1 MAELLTEQEIN
12 AKAEQIMGET
22 SRFFAEIEKAQGSGS
37 GVGGFITI
45 PNVFKNDRT
54 ASAFRQ
60 LLDSTKDFG
69 TGDAPVALTSPEA
82 VVLFRSQVD
91 ENDVSKFPSKIFDP
105 NNIVFFDGHAVL
117 DEQTNEVSSR
127 GLDNFRDNLT
137 DLSKDNSVS
146 GDIAYIAEMYL
157 AEANG
162 ERLTKTQKDFRKE
175 FLTQYDQAPIRSFY
189 RDVPITEALM
199 MQEYLRTEK
208 GIYTELQPSVDSG
221 QASIVFSN
229 IHDMTMATVR
239 DGRSEDEHFNMMRQC
254 TKEIGMIDDNGSLR
268 VTTQTELKQDDSFT
282 DSKMKL
288 ERELKSLL
296 DSSARSEEARRRL
309 AIVQHELIVLCEKI
323 AKEKENR
330 RVERNR
336 RLAKEEEERNKAIEQ
351 EKIDIEKARE
361 EAEAEARRIR
371 DYEKVSIEGPDS
383 PIRQRA
389 NTVEFL
395 MATTLVSAA
404 IASAVA
410 VTVASEVGGKAAIME
425 AAREVVNKMAPG
437 SEYSDAKEHEEDV
450 RDVIA
455 KNEKEHEISSAR
467 PRSSRVEDLSDRD
480 NP

>member
-175 FLTQYDQAPIRSFY
+175 FLTQYDQAPIRSFF
-189 RDVPITEALM
+189 RDVPIAEALM

-229 IHDMTMATVR
+229 DHDMTMATVR
-239 DGRSEDEHFNMMRQC
+239 DGRYEDEHFNMLRQC

-268 VTTQTELKQDDSFT
+268 VITQTELKQDDSFT

-288 ERELKSLL
+288 ERELESLH
-296 DSSARSEEARRRL
+296 DSSARSEEARK
-309 AIVQHELIVLCEKI
+309 LIALCEKI

-383 PIRQRA
+383 PIRQRE
-389 NTVEFL
+389 NTVEIL
-395 MATTLVSAA
+395 MAAKLVTVA
-404 IASAVA
+404 IASVVA
-410 VTVASEVGGKAAIME
+410 VTVAEKATIME
-425 AAREVVNKMAPG
+425 AAREVVIKMSPG
-437 SEYSDAKEHEEDV
+437 SEYSDAKEHEEAV

-467 PRSSRVEDLSDRD
+467 PHGSRVEDLSDRD
-480 NP
+480 K